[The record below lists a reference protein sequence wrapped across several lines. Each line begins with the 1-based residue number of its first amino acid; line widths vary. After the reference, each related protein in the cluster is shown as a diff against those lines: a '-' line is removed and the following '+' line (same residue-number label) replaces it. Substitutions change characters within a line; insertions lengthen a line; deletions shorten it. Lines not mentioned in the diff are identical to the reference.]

1 MMKYSKSIIIIMT
14 TNIFIAFILI
24 YIGHQTR
31 NLEISNLNL
40 KNKIDKKEHSINI
53 NQIEFSLH
61 NDNKYLKKLFSI
73 YKTDLEKKELSTI
86 ISLSEF
92 SNFEQK
98 DIFKVGFK

>member
-1 MMKYSKSIIIIMT
+1 MT
-14 TNIFIAFILI
+14 INIFIAFILI

-73 YKTDLEKKELSTI
+73 YEIDLEKKELSNI
-86 ISLSEF
+86 ISLSEL
-92 SNFEQK
+92 SNLEK
-98 DIFKVGFK
+98 KYIFKVGFK